1 MAADKFDITKHSLV
15 PKHTLVSE
23 KEKKQLFEKYNI
35 SIKELPKILADDP
48 AVKHLKPKQGDII
61 KVVRK
66 SPTSGE
72 TVYYRGVIN
81 A

>member
-1 MAADKFDITKHSLV
+1 MATDKFDITKHILV

>member
-1 MAADKFDITKHSLV
+1 MATDKFDITKHILV

-61 KVVRK
+61 KVVRN